1 MDVNVKREQKAIPTY
16 IPGKA
21 IELPMFFEHKPYQGA
36 SGRLYPLPYS
46 DSISDEKQDV
56 NYDIITLENEY
67 IKTQV
72 APELGGKLL
81 RGYDKIGNYDFIYY
95 NEVVK
100 PALVGL
106 AGPWISGGIE
116 FNWPQ
121 HHRPTTYMQL
131 EASIEEN
138 PDGSKT
144 VWTGEVDPFYRMKGM
159 AGITVDPGRSYI
171 KAKIKV
177 YNRTEQKQI
186 FMWWANL
193 AVPVNETYRTIFPP
207 DVEWVNDHDR
217 RCVMSWPI
225 AKGINR
231 SARPF
236 DFGDGTDISMYEAI
250 KVPSSFLVSQGQ
262 SDMDFVAGYDV
273 GKQKGI
279 ATVANHHISPGKKMW
294 HWGMGDFGDMWCS
307 NLTDE
312 NGPYIELMT
321 GVFTDN
327 QPDFTWIAPYETKE
341 FEQYWYPIRDIG
353 DVKNATIDAAMNV
366 EQRGKNLFFGFNV
379 TRSFEKSTVTVK
391 NKGAVIYS
399 ETTDFTPDKSYLKEI
414 PMNDMDINDIT
425 VSLTSNE
432 GKVLVEYTT
441 YIRGQKQPIDPR
453 MPVLRP
459 CEIETIEELYI
470 NGLHLEQYK
479 QHNHNACDYYLEG
492 LKRDSKDI
500 RCNTAM
506 ARYSFKNG
514 QFDNCIQYADA
525 ALERLTSRNQH
536 PSDVE
541 AFYLKGMA
549 LKYLGKLNEAYD
561 TLYKAG
567 WDYSYRSAAYFALA
581 EIDCIQGRYADALR
595 NLDESIFLNSGHTKA
610 INLKSAIYRL
620 LGDNEKALECAK
632 KAYSLDKL
640 DMLSRIELSHFEDN
654 TEEIRYM
661 FDSKSENFIDIAV
674 TYINAGLYE
683 DALYALEISKNSYP
697 LYDYYRAYCYSK
709 LGNTDAAV
717 VSCIN
722 AEKLDEGYCFPARID
737 DILVLENAINI
748 NSNGEKAYYYLGCL
762 FYDRFGY
769 DKAMK
774 LWEIAIEINP
784 QYGKAFRNLALVY
797 FDKKEDFLSAK
808 LCMETALKH
817 LPNEPRLLMEYQQ
830 LLKNMDYSP
839 EKRLEVYDQFNELML
854 RRDDCYLDK
863 LTLKCLTENYEEA
876 INMAKERRFHIY
888 EGGEGKLTK
897 QHAWMHVLYG
907 NKLVAENKFDIAEQT
922 YLNGINMPKSYGEA
936 KTFFNQEAHIFYY
949 LGQLFEKL
957 GKDSQECYKEAAVYK
972 AAVSELSLFR
982 ALALRKLFKFS
993 EAKFVLDEMITVAD
1007 DFIANCDRRTYY
1019 GVGSPSPMPF
1029 EDNIV
1034 KNNLLS
1040 GYTLKAYAL
1049 LGFGKYNEA
1058 EEYIEKAKKI
1068 YKYDFRI
1075 FAYDRIKNDIYNS

>member
-56 NYDIITLENEY
+56 NYDIITLENKY

-81 RGYDKIGNYDFIYY
+81 RGYDKISDYGFIYY

-121 HHRPTTYMQL
+121 HHRPTTFMQL
-131 EASIEEN
+131 EATVEEN
-138 PDGSKT
+138 ADGSKT

-159 AGITVDPGRSYI
+159 AGITVEPGRSYI

-217 RCVMSWPI
+217 RCIMSWPI
-225 AKGINR
+225 AKGVNR
-231 SARPF
+231 SARLF

-262 SDMDFVAGYDV
+262 SDMDFVAGYDG

-366 EQRGKNLFFGFNV
+366 EKRGESLFIGFNV
-379 TRSFEKSTVTVK
+379 TGSFKNATVTVK
-391 NKGAVIYS
+391 NKGVTIFT
-399 ETTDFTPDKSYLKEI
+399 ETKDFVPDKSYLKEI
-414 PMNDMDINDIT
+414 PMNDMDINDIA
-425 VSLTSNE
+425 VSLISNE

-441 YIRGQKQPIDPR
+441 YIRGQKQPIEPR
-453 MPVLRP
+453 MPVARP
-459 CEIETIEELYI
+459 SEIETVEELYI

-479 QHNHNACDYYLEG
+479 QHNYNACDYYLEG
-492 LKRDSKDI
+492 LKRDSGDI

-506 ARYSFKNG
+506 GRYSFKNG
-514 QFDNCIQYADA
+514 CFEECIAYCDVAI
-525 ALERLTSRNQH
+525 ERLTSRNQH

-549 LKYLGKLNEAYD
+549 LKYLGKLNDAYD

-567 WDYSYRSAAYFALA
+567 WDYSYRSAAYYALA
-581 EIDCIQGRYADALR
+581 EIDCIFHRYADALR
-595 NLDESIFLNSGHTKA
+595 NLDESISLNSGHTKA
-610 INLKSAIYRL
+610 MSLKSAIYRI
-620 LGDNEKALECAK
+620 LGNSEKALECAK
-632 KAYSLDKL
+632 NAYTLDKL
-640 DMLSRIELSHFEDN
+640 DMLARIELSHFENNKD
-654 TEEIRYM
+654 EIRYM
-661 FDSKSENFIDIAV
+661 FDSKSENFIDIAA
-674 TYINAGLYE
+674 TYINAGFYE
-683 DALYALEISKNSYP
+683 DALYALEISNNSYP
-697 LYDYYRAYCYSK
+697 LYDYYRAYCHAK
-709 LGNTDAAV
+709 LENSAEALNT
-717 VSCIN
+717 CQK

-737 DILVLENAINI
+737 DIAVLENAINL
-748 NSNGEKAYYYLGCL
+748 NPKGEKAYYYLGCL

-774 LWEIAIEINP
+774 LWEKAIEINP
-784 QYGKAFRNLALVY
+784 QYAKAFRNLALVY
-797 FDKKEDFLSAK
+797 FDKKEDFLGAK

-839 EKRLEVYDQFNELML
+839 EKRLEVYNKYNELML
-854 RRDDCYLDK
+854 KRDDCYLDK
-863 LTLKCLTENYEEA
+863 LTLKCLIGNYEEA

-907 NKLVAENKFDIAEQT
+907 NQLVSEGKLDIAEQT

-949 LGQLFEKL
+949 LGKLFEKL
-957 GKDSQECYKEAAVYK
+957 GKNSHKCYEEAAIYK

-993 EAKFVLDEMITVAD
+993 EAKMVIDEMIAVAD
-1007 DFIANCDRRTYY
+1007 DFINNCDRRTYY

-1029 EDNIV
+1029 EDNII
-1034 KNNLLS
+1034 KNNLLA

-1049 LGFGKYNEA
+1049 LGIGKYNEA
-1058 EEYIEKAKKI
+1058 EEYIEKAKRI

-1075 FAYDRIKNDIYNS
+1075 FAFDKIKNDIYND